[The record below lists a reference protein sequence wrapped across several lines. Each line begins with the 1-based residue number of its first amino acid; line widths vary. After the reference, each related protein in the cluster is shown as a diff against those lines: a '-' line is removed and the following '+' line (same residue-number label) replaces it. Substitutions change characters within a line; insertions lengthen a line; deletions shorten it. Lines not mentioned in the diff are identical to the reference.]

1 MMGLMS
7 SHRTQLLRLCLLLG
21 VTACGPDKDTGSPTE
36 AADICDTGGY
46 TPSWEG
52 WTQGFFRTYCSA
64 CHAETALDRHGAP
77 AGVFFDTEA
86 QVAAQSATIRR
97 VVLIDGS
104 MPVGGGALAE
114 DLLLL
119 ERALDCGIPGD

>member
-1 MMGLMS
+1 MMDLMS
-7 SHRTQLLRLCLLLG
+7 SPGTHLLRLYLLLG
-21 VTACGPDKDTGSPTE
+21 ATGCGPAKDTGSPTE
-36 AADICDTGGY
+36 IADLCDTGGH

-64 CHAETALDRHGAP
+64 CHAEIALDRHGAP

-86 QVAAQSATIRR
+86 QVSAQSTAIRR
-97 VVLIDGS
+97 VVLSQGS
-104 MPVGGGALAE
+104 MPVGGGVLEE

-119 ERALDCGIPGD
+119 ERALDCGILGD